1 MLDRELAAWRR
12 TQRERLLEMR
22 RQMSSEERQQR
33 SEKLI
38 ANLETAFATIEGKTL
53 GLYWPIKHESDLRK
67 WADALSTRRNIK
79 LALPVIDEPRT
90 PLSYHE
96 WHLGAPMTRGFWN
109 IPVPAEG
116 AVVVPVIVISPFV
129 GYWEMYRLGYGGGYF
144 DRTLA
149 SYNPRPIA
157 VGIGFEAFR
166 LAEFTP
172 QPHDIPMD
180 LMVTDE
186 RIADG
191 RPRSKI

>member
-116 AVVVPVIVISPFV
+116 AVVVPDIVISPIV

>member
-1 MLDRELAAWRR
+1 
-12 TQRERLLEMR
+12 
-22 RQMSSEERQQR
+22 
-33 SEKLI
+33 
-38 ANLETAFATIEGKTL
+38 
-53 GLYWPIKHESDLRK
+53 
-67 WADALSTRRNIK
+67 
-79 LALPVIDEPRT
+79 
-90 PLSYHE
+90 
-96 WHLGAPMTRGFWN
+96 
-109 IPVPAEG
+109 
-116 AVVVPVIVISPFV
+116 
-129 GYWEMYRLGYGGGYF
+129 MYRLGYGGGYF

>member
-116 AVVVPVIVISPFV
+116 AVVVPDIVISP
-129 GYWEMYRLGYGGGYF
+129 M
-144 DRTLA
+144 
-149 SYNPRPIA
+149 
-157 VGIGFEAFR
+157 
-166 LAEFTP
+166 
-172 QPHDIPMD
+172 
-180 LMVTDE
+180 
-186 RIADG
+186 
-191 RPRSKI
+191 

>member
-1 MLDRELAAWRR
+1 
-12 TQRERLLEMR
+12 
-22 RQMSSEERQQR
+22 
-33 SEKLI
+33 
-38 ANLETAFATIEGKTL
+38 
-53 GLYWPIKHESDLRK
+53 
-67 WADALSTRRNIK
+67 
-79 LALPVIDEPRT
+79 
-90 PLSYHE
+90 
-96 WHLGAPMTRGFWN
+96 MTRGFWN

-116 AVVVPVIVISPFV
+116 AVVVPDIVISPIV